1 MPAKNQTKSKK
12 RTKRTRKSKKNT
24 AAPVEEAVAAPV
36 EETTPEEVVL
46 LTPEEE
52 TTNEATNEATEVA
65 DTAEAVE
72 TTEVAEPEAEPETNS
87 LEVKTVSIVDR
98 VDHLKDLAKNM
109 MVALR
114 TIQSEITAVKK
125 EAARVERV
133 NQKLSQ
139 KKRRR
144 RNGDKKK
151 VPSGIMKPHKVDPVL
166 SDFMKVAYEA
176 QNLEPQ
182 EEYSRVDV
190 LRAVS
195 KYVEI
200 KNLKET
206 AEGKRKYM
214 NVNKD
219 KYLKKVF
226 PDYKKKKGDDRLQ
239 YTDIMGAIGRYFP
252 SSNSSASSSS

>member
-1 MPAKNQTKSKK
+1 MNTLNNHLQDLMQLLRAVQKE
-12 RTKRTRKSKKNT
+12 TR
-24 AAPVEEAVAAPV
+24 
-36 EETTPEEVVL
+36 
-46 LTPEEE
+46 
-52 TTNEATNEATEVA
+52 
-65 DTAEAVE
+65 
-72 TTEVAEPEAEPETNS
+72 
-87 LEVKTVSIVDR
+87 EVKKDVQKLERQNDR
-98 VDHLKDLAKNM
+98 
-109 MVALR
+109 
-114 TIQSEITAVKK
+114 
-125 EAARVERV
+125 
-133 NQKLSQ
+133 LSQ
-139 KKRRR
+139 KKRRK
-144 RNGDKKK
+144 RNSGKSK
-151 VPSGIMKPHKVDPVL
+151 VPSGIMKPHKVDAVL

-176 QNLEPQ
+176 QGLEPQ

-195 KYVEI
+195 KYVEL

-252 SSNSSASSSS
+252 SSNATSSSS

>member
-1 MPAKNQTKSKK
+1 MPTKNQTKTKK
-12 RTKRTRKSKKNT
+12 TKRTRKSKKTT

-52 TTNEATNEATEVA
+52 TTEATT
-65 DTAEAVE
+65 TS

-87 LEVKTVSIVDR
+87 LEVETVSVADR
-98 VDHLKDLAKNM
+98 MNTLNNHLQDLM
-109 MVALR
+109 QLLR
-114 TIQSEITAVKK
+114 AVQKETRDVKK
-125 EAARVERV
+125 DVQKLERQ
-133 NQKLSQ
+133 NDRLSQ
-139 KKRRR
+139 KKRRK
-144 RNGDKKK
+144 RNSDKKK
-151 VPSGIMKPHKVDPVL
+151 VPSGIMKPHKVDAVL

-176 QNLEPQ
+176 QGLEPQ

-195 KYVEI
+195 KYVEL

-219 KYLKKVF
+219 KHLKKVF

-252 SSNSSASSSS
+252 SSNATSSSS